1 MDEITKIYEDRALQR
16 ELEGIYSQYHNSIK
30 IFIGQ
35 LEVLQNKFPVEIL
48 NEIRAVFSH
57 IAKVYVCENEEV
69 AWENVNKAKGHI
81 KRAQL
86 DAYKYM
92 CYAFSKYYM
101 EFREL
106 YKNVDLS
113 HVNNGDFIN
122 ELSRTYTSAM
132 EKAESARMIEVTAND
147 VIESYGKYEEAYRE
161 YAAVYK
167 LIVTN
172 LPITEK
178 LQQKE
183 QLEKE
188 EFDKKIALV
197 EKGNED
203 LREQLSDLQK
213 ENNKEKKKNT
223 ILTYVSIGLG
233 ILSVVLGIAAFI

>member
-1 MDEITKIYEDRALQR
+1 MDEITKVYEDKKLQR
-16 ELEGIYSQYHNSIK
+16 ELEEIYSQYHNSIK

-57 IAKVYVCENEEV
+57 IAKVYVCAEEKV

-86 DAYKYM
+86 DAFKYM
-92 CYAFSKYYM
+92 CYAFSEYYIQ
-101 EFREL
+101 FREL

-113 HVNNGDFIN
+113 YVNNGDFIN
-122 ELSRTYTSAM
+122 ELSKTYASAIV
-132 EKAESARMIEVTAND
+132 KAENARMVEAKADD
-147 VIESYGKYEEAYRE
+147 VNESYEKYEDAYNE
-161 YAAVYK
+161 YAMVYK
-167 LIVTN
+167 LIVDN
-172 LPITEK
+172 LPIMGK

-183 QLEKE
+183 KLRKE
-188 EFDKKIALV
+188 EFDAKIASL

-203 LREQLSDLQK
+203 LASKISDLQN

-223 ILTYVSIGLG
+223 ILTYV
-233 ILSVVLGIAAFI
+233 

>member
-1 MDEITKIYEDRALQR
+1 MDDVAKVYEDRALQR
-16 ELEGIYSQYHNSIK
+16 ELEEIYSQYHNSIK

-57 IAKVYVCENEEV
+57 IAKAYVCENEKV

-81 KRAQL
+81 RRAQL

-92 CYAFSKYYM
+92 CYAFSKYYT

-113 HVNNGDFIN
+113 YVNNGDFIN
-122 ELSRTYTSAM
+122 ELSNTYASAII
-132 EKAESARMIEVTAND
+132 KAENARMVEAKAND
-147 VIESYGKYEEAYRE
+147 VIESYEKYEDAYYE
-161 YAAVYK
+161 YASVYK
-167 LIVTN
+167 LILDN
-172 LPITEK
+172 LPIVEK

-183 QLEKE
+183 KLQKE
-188 EFDKKIALV
+188 EFDAKIAGL

-203 LREQLSDLQK
+203 LAAKISDLQN
-213 ENNKEKKKNT
+213 ENNMEKKKNT
-223 ILTYVSIGLG
+223 ILTYISVILG
-233 ILSVVLGIAAFI
+233 ILSVILGVAAFV

>member
-1 MDEITKIYEDRALQR
+1 MDEVTKVYEDRALQR
-16 ELEGIYSQYHNSIK
+16 ELEEIYSQYHNSIK

-57 IAKVYVCENEEV
+57 IAKAYVCESEEV
-69 AWENVNKAKGHI
+69 AW
-81 KRAQL
+81 
-86 DAYKYM
+86 
-92 CYAFSKYYM
+92 
-101 EFREL
+101 
-106 YKNVDLS
+106 KNVDLS

-122 ELSRTYTSAM
+122 ELSKTHASAIV
-132 EKAESARMIEVTAND
+132 KAGNARMVEAKADD
-147 VIESYGKYEEAYRE
+147 VIESYEKYEDAYYE
-161 YAAVYK
+161 YASVYK
-167 LIVTN
+167 LIITN

-183 QLEKE
+183 KLEKDE
-188 EFDKKIALV
+188 LDKKIAIL

-203 LREQLSDLQK
+203 LQKQFSNLQD

-233 ILSVVLGIAAFI
+233 ILSVVLGTVAFI

>member
-1 MDEITKIYEDRALQR
+1 MDEITKVYEDRALQR
-16 ELEGIYSQYHNSIK
+16 ELEEIYSQYHNSIK

-57 IAKVYVCENEEV
+57 IAKAYVCESEEI

-92 CYAFSKYYM
+92 CYAFGKYYI

-122 ELSRTYTSAM
+122 ELSKTYASAIV
-132 EKAESARMIEVTAND
+132 KAENARMVEAKAND
-147 VIESYGKYEEAYRE
+147 VIESYEKYEDAYNE
-161 YAAVYK
+161 YATVYR
-167 LIVTN
+167 LIITN

-183 QLEKE
+183 KLEKE
-188 EFDKKIALV
+188 EFDKKIAVL

-203 LREQLSDLQK
+203 LLKQFSDLQD

-233 ILSVVLGIAAFI
+233 ILSVVLGIVAFI

>member
-1 MDEITKIYEDRALQR
+1 MDEVTKVYEDRALQR
-16 ELEGIYSQYHNSIK
+16 ELEEIYSQYHNSIK

-57 IAKVYVCENEEV
+57 IAKAYVCESEKV

-92 CYAFSKYYM
+92 CYAFSKYYID
-101 EFREL
+101 FREL

-113 HVNNGDFIN
+113 HVNNGDFIK
-122 ELSRTYTSAM
+122 TYASAIA
-132 EKAESARMIEVTAND
+132 KAEKARMIEAQAND
-147 VIESYGKYEEAYRE
+147 VIESYEKYEEAYNE
-161 YAAVYK
+161 YATVYK
-167 LIVTN
+167 LIITN

-183 QLEKE
+183 KLEKE
-188 EFDKKIALV
+188 EFDKKIAILK
-197 EKGNED
+197 KGNED
-203 LREQLSDLQK
+203 LLKQFSNLQD

-223 ILTYVSIGLG
+223 ILTYVSISLG
-233 ILSVVLGIAAFI
+233 VLSVVLGIVAFI

>member
-1 MDEITKIYEDRALQR
+1 MSEVTKVYENIKLQR
-16 ELEGIYSQYHNSIK
+16 ELEEIYSQYHNSIK

-57 IAKVYVCENEEV
+57 IAKAYVCNSKEV

-92 CYAFSKYYM
+92 CYAFRKYYI

-113 HVNNGDFIN
+113 HVNNGEFIN
-122 ELSRTYTSAM
+122 ELSKTYA
-132 EKAESARMIEVTAND
+132 EAIVKANDARIAEAKSND
-147 VIESYGKYEEAYRE
+147 VIEAYGKYEDAYNE
-161 YAAVYK
+161 YAAVYN
-167 LIVTN
+167 LIIIN
-172 LPITEK
+172 LPITER

-183 QLEKE
+183 KL
-188 EFDKKIALV
+188 
-197 EKGNED
+197 
-203 LREQLSDLQK
+203 
-213 ENNKEKKKNT
+213 EKKKNT

-233 ILSVVLGIAAFI
+233 ILSVVLGLVAFI